1 MTATDPSSLATAP
14 DLATF
19 VSLAWDVHARA
30 PRDVAAALDA
40 RAGTLGADAD
50 SGGAIGLAEHLWLAH
65 LADAQGL
72 ERFLAAL
79 PPATLAAKGT
89 AAALQRARWVLD
101 SLAGRVATSLPDA
114 LRWRA
119 QQSLW
124 SAWVAQGRADDAR
137 AMLRSEAPRALAHP
151 DEAARRS
158 LAATCNNV
166 AADLRDGIRGD
177 PARDA
182 LMLAA
187 AASARDL
194 WASAGTWVHVERADY
209 QLARCHAAAGDGPRA
224 LAHAHACLAAIDA
237 HADQPEADAFERFY
251 AHESLAWAH
260 RANRDVDAAGAQRAM
275 MAALSL
281 EVAAELRSWCH
292 DALRDF
298 DAAAA

>member
-1 MTATDPSSLATAP
+1 MTASDPSSLASAP

-30 PRDVAAALDA
+30 PRDVAAALEA
-40 RAGTLGADAD
+40 RVGTLGADAD
-50 SGGAIGLAEHLWLAH
+50 SAGAIGLAEHVWLAH
-65 LADAQGL
+65 LADAEGL
-72 ERFLAAL
+72 ERFLASL
-79 PPATLAAKGT
+79 SPATLSASET
-89 AAALQRARWVLD
+89 HTALQRARWVLD
-101 SLAGRVATSLPDA
+101 TFAGRAAANLPDA
-114 LRWRA
+114 ARWRA

-124 SAWVAQGRADDAR
+124 SAWVAHGRAGEAL
-137 AMLRSEAPRALAHP
+137 AMLRSEVPRALAHP

-158 LAATCNNV
+158 LAATSNNL
-166 AADLRDGIRGD
+166 AADLRDGVRGD
-177 PARDA
+177 QARDA

-187 AASARDL
+187 AANARDL

-237 HADQPEADAFERFY
+237 HADEPEADAFERFY

-260 RANRDVDAAGAQRAM
+260 RANRDAGAAAAQRAK
-275 MAALSL
+275 MATLAAD
-281 EVAAELRSWCH
+281 VAADLRSWCD

-298 DAAAA
+298 DAAAG

>member
-1 MTATDPSSLATAP
+1 MSAADSASLASAP

-30 PRDVAAALDA
+30 PRDVAAALGA

-50 SGGAIGLAEHLWLAH
+50 SAGAIGLAEHVWLAH

-79 PPATLAAKGT
+79 PPATLAANGT

-166 AADLRDGIRGD
+166 AADLRDGVRGD